1 MGMTQQFFVFFV
13 PADLDLWPVTFDL
26 DLRTR
31 ARFLY
36 RVPNRQVWSSY
47 IYLFGSYRADKLT
60 NTHTDKQIDAIENTH
75 LAASLQYT
83 GR

>member
-1 MGMTQQFFVFFV
+1 MGMTQQFFVFV
-13 PADLDLWPVTFDL
+13 PGDL

-36 RVPNRQVWSSY
+36 YNVPNRQVWSSY

-60 NTHTDKQIDAIENTH
+60 NTHTDKQIDATENTH